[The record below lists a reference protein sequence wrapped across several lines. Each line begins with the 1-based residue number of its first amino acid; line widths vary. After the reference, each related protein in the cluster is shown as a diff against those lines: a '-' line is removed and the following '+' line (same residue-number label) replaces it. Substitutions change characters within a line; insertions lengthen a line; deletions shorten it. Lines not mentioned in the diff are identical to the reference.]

1 MRKREAIHARVLE
14 LHREGKSVS
23 QIATILA
30 VSTDKVLSVLQ
41 TKLHFS
47 RRGNR

>member
-1 MRKREAIHARVLE
+1 MRKRKAIHARVLE
-14 LHREGKSVS
+14 LYREGKSVL

-41 TKLHFS
+41 TKLQFS
-47 RRGNR
+47 RRGNL